1 MAKRFAAVIIT
12 VNIIL
17 GVLLYLS
24 SQLVLS
30 DFNGSTITGFN
41 IFSIG
46 GAPSQVPGQAYPP
59 IAWSIP
65 NYPIYVLLSLLVVN
79 ACFIAVLIKQKK

>member
-1 MAKRFAAVIIT
+1 MAKRFRAVII
-12 VNIIL
+12 VANIVM

-30 DFNGSTITGFN
+30 DLNGSTITSFN
-41 IFSIG
+41 VFSIG

-65 NYPIYVLLSLLVVN
+65 NYPIYVLISFLVVN
-79 ACFIAVLIKQKK
+79 ACFIAVLIMQKE

>member
-1 MAKRFAAVIIT
+1 MAKRFTAIIIIA
-12 VNIIL
+12 NIIM

-30 DFNGSTITGFN
+30 DFKGSTITSFN

-65 NYPIYVLLSLLVVN
+65 NYPIYVLLSFLVAN
-79 ACFIAVLIKQKK
+79 ACFIVVLIRQKR